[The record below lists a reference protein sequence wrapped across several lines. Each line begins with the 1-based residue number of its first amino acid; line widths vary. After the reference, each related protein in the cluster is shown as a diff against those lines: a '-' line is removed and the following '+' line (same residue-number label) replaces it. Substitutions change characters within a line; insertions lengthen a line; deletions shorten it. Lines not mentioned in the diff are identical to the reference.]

1 MDFIKSNNYSI
12 FFSDLGYKRLKNL
25 ILLNKYSK
33 IFVHVDTNTKN
44 YCLDIFIKK
53 TNGLNFDIIE
63 SVPGEEN
70 KNLESCI
77 NLWSIISRKSG
88 DRKSL
93 IINLGGGVVSDIGGF
108 VASTFKRG
116 IDYINIP
123 TTLLSIV
130 DASIGGKTGIDF
142 QFLKNQIGT
151 FYEPKMVV
159 VDPIFIKTLSKNEVL
174 SGYAE
179 IFKHSLIVKSKLF
192 EKLIKVNRV
201 TKVNK
206 GGKKLAFRA
215 FVIVGDQK
223 GTVGLA
229 TSKSKEVP
237 LAIKRSIE
245 KAKKNMHEINV
256 TDGTIPH
263 RIVGEFKA
271 SKVVLRPAP
280 EGTGVIAGGSIRIL
294 LESLGIENVVAKS
307 IGSNNSLNM
316 AKAALNGLLKLKK
329 Q

>member
-1 MDFIKSNNYSI
+1 MAYRGTDESQE
-12 FFSDLGYKRLKNL
+12 
-25 ILLNKYSK
+25 KY
-33 IFVHVDTNTKN
+33 
-44 YCLDIFIKK
+44 L
-53 TNGLNFDIIE
+53 
-63 SVPGEEN
+63 
-70 KNLESCI
+70 
-77 NLWSIISRKSG
+77 
-88 DRKSL
+88 
-93 IINLGGGVVSDIGGF
+93 
-108 VASTFKRG
+108 
-116 IDYINIP
+116 
-123 TTLLSIV
+123 
-130 DASIGGKTGIDF
+130 
-142 QFLKNQIGT
+142 
-151 FYEPKMVV
+151 
-159 VDPIFIKTLSKNEVL
+159 
-174 SGYAE
+174 
-179 IFKHSLIVKSKLF
+179 

-237 LAIKRSIE
+237 MAIKRSIE

-256 TDGTIPH
+256 VDGTIPH
-263 RIVGEFKA
+263 RIIGEFKA

-316 AKAALNGLLKLKK
+316 AKAALNGLRKLKK
-329 Q
+329 QSDVEERRGIKLGIRKRTNTVNEKEEVSDGSDQDESSS

>member
-1 MDFIKSNNYSI
+1 MSYTATQDSQ
-12 FFSDLGYKRLKNL
+12 D
-25 ILLNKYSK
+25 
-33 IFVHVDTNTKN
+33 
-44 YCLDIFIKK
+44 
-53 TNGLNFDIIE
+53 
-63 SVPGEEN
+63 
-70 KNLESCI
+70 
-77 NLWSIISRKSG
+77 
-88 DRKSL
+88 
-93 IINLGGGVVSDIGGF
+93 
-108 VASTFKRG
+108 
-116 IDYINIP
+116 
-123 TTLLSIV
+123 
-130 DASIGGKTGIDF
+130 
-142 QFLKNQIGT
+142 
-151 FYEPKMVV
+151 
-159 VDPIFIKTLSKNEVL
+159 
-174 SGYAE
+174 
-179 IFKHSLIVKSKLF
+179 KLF
-192 EKLIKVNRV
+192 EKLIKINRV

-237 LAIKRSIE
+237 MAIKRSIE

-256 TDGTIPH
+256 VDGTIPH

-316 AKAALNGLLKLKK
+316 AKAALDGLLKLKK
-329 Q
+329 QSDVEERRGVKLNLFKKQKSEKIEEVSDDSDKDESTN

>member
-1 MDFIKSNNYSI
+1 MSYNADDSQ
-12 FFSDLGYKRLKNL
+12 
-25 ILLNKYSK
+25 
-33 IFVHVDTNTKN
+33 
-44 YCLDIFIKK
+44 
-53 TNGLNFDIIE
+53 E
-63 SVPGEEN
+63 
-70 KNLESCI
+70 
-77 NLWSIISRKSG
+77 
-88 DRKSL
+88 
-93 IINLGGGVVSDIGGF
+93 
-108 VASTFKRG
+108 
-116 IDYINIP
+116 
-123 TTLLSIV
+123 
-130 DASIGGKTGIDF
+130 
-142 QFLKNQIGT
+142 
-151 FYEPKMVV
+151 
-159 VDPIFIKTLSKNEVL
+159 
-174 SGYAE
+174 
-179 IFKHSLIVKSKLF
+179 KLF

-229 TSKSKEVP
+229 TAKSKEVP
-237 LAIKRSIE
+237 LAIRRSID
-245 KAKKNMHEINV
+245 KAKKQMHEINV
-256 TDGTIPH
+256 VDGTIPH

-329 Q
+329 LSDVEERRGVKISLGGRRVTENNGDESNDEN